1 LEVQWT
7 KVKDQQTKEPLPV
20 LSMNAMAK
28 ALKVMQ
34 GLVLNEKETNA
45 QLSMELKQGLTK
57 QGSRK
62 GHENPNVGSF
72 HEK

>member
-7 KVKDQQTKEPLPV
+7 KVKDQQAKEPLPV

-34 GLVLNEKETNA
+34 GLVLNERETNA
-45 QLSMELKQGLTK
+45 QLSMELKEAHK
-57 QGSRK
+57 EK
-62 GHENPNVGSF
+62 GPNQAGKSQRP
-72 HEK
+72 